1 MMSSRAM
8 DSQLVLFRE
17 YRGVTETLRQA
28 RSDVGDWLD
37 ERHMGPDLRE
47 RAELVTLCHGCP
59 RKLSVFDGSLE
70 DFVRAAPIVS
80 RLPGRR
86 HRCRQ

>member
-37 ERHMGPDLRE
+37 ERHMGAGP
-47 RAELVTLCHGCP
+47 
-59 RKLSVFDGSLE
+59 
-70 DFVRAAPIVS
+70 
-80 RLPGRR
+80 PGTG
-86 HRCRQ
+86 

>member
-1 MMSSRAM
+1 MKDIEGFGRH
-8 DSQLVLFRE
+8 QEGF
-17 YRGVTETLRQA
+17 TLAEQPPPHR
-28 RSDVGDWLD
+28 V
-37 ERHMGPDLRE
+37 ERE